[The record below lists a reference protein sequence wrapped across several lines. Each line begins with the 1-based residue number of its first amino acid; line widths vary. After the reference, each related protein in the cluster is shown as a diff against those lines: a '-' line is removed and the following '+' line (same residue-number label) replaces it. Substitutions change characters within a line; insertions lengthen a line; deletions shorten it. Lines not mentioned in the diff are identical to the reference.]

1 MMFKMNE
8 VHRFRMLVDG
18 EIKTFEGRIV
28 ARTYEQE
35 GARHYDFK
43 VGDNIIQN
51 IEEENIDVV

>member
-1 MMFKMNE
+1 MFKMNE

-35 GARHYDFK
+35 GAAHYDFK
-43 VGDNIIQN
+43 VGDHIIQN
-51 IEEENIDVV
+51 IEEEHSDVV

>member
-1 MMFKMNE
+1 MVKMNE
-8 VHRFRMLVDG
+8 GHRFRMLVDG

-35 GARHYDFK
+35 GAAHYDFK
-43 VGDNIIQN
+43 VGDHIIQN

>member
-1 MMFKMNE
+1 
-8 VHRFRMLVDG
+8 MLVDG
-18 EIKTFEGRIV
+18 KIKTFEGRIV

-35 GARHYDFK
+35 GAAHYDFK

>member
-1 MMFKMNE
+1 MFKMNE
-8 VHRFRMLVDG
+8 VHRFRRLVDG

-35 GARHYDFK
+35 GAAHYDFK